1 MQWDASKT
9 GMVQRKGQASEWHTT
24 FVLDD
29 RFHQASVFVFIYFP
43 EFSCSGLEEIKVP
56 ILPTYC
62 IFLTPESKPNAQT
75 MPYQ

>member
-9 GMVQRKGQASEWHTT
+9 GMMQRKGQASEWHTT

-43 EFSCSGLEEIKVP
+43 EFSCSGLEEIK
-56 ILPTYC
+56 
-62 IFLTPESKPNAQT
+62 EQT
-75 MPYQ
+75 ISNPAYLYF